1 MNNQTKSIHWAS
13 LFLIFFRL
21 GLTAFGGPI
30 AHLAYFRQEFVARRQ
45 WLSEHAYAE
54 LAAFCQF
61 TPGPA
66 SSKVGMLLGLSRGG
80 FAGALAAWL
89 GFTLPSAVA
98 LVWFGLEV
106 TAAKLGG
113 NQWHGLQIVAVA
125 VVAQAL
131 WSMGKTL
138 TPDKSR
144 ASIAVLACAWVSAMP
159 STAGQIGAIALGG
172 LAGAI
177 GLRAYGTL
185 PSSED
190 FPVHYRKR
198 WGIFLLSLFAGL
210 LLGLPILNTTMH
222 NDGIELFDR
231 FYRVGALVFGG
242 GHVVLPLLQAQVV
255 PSGWVSNSRFLAGY
269 GATQAVPGPLF
280 TFAAYLG
287 AVSTHAPGG
296 WIGATIALVA
306 VFLPSFLL
314 VTGIL
319 PFWAQLRRHP
329 HMQGVMKGINAAV
342 VGLLLA
348 AFYQPVWHS
357 AVLNAKDFSWV
368 LGVFALLVFW
378 KTPPWLAV
386 MLAVLAGTLG
396 WV

>member
-1 MNNQTKSIHWAS
+1 
-13 LFLIFFRL
+13 
-21 GLTAFGGPI
+21 
-30 AHLAYFRQEFVARRQ
+30 
-45 WLSEHAYAE
+45 
-54 LAAFCQF
+54 
-61 TPGPA
+61 
-66 SSKVGMLLGLSRGG
+66 
-80 FAGALAAWL
+80 
-89 GFTLPSAVA
+89 
-98 LVWFGLEV
+98 
-106 TAAKLGG
+106 
-113 NQWHGLQIVAVA
+113 
-125 VVAQAL
+125 
-131 WSMGKTL
+131 
-138 TPDKSR
+138 
-144 ASIAVLACAWVSAMP
+144 MP

-198 WGIFLLSLFAGL
+198 WGIFLLSLFALL
-210 LLGLPILNTTMH
+210 LLGLPILNTTLH
-222 NDGIELFDR
+222 NDGVELFDR

-255 PSGWVSNSRFLAGY
+255 PSGWVSNDSFLAGY

-296 WIGATIALVA
+296 WIGAMIALVA
-306 VFLPSFLL
+306 IFLPSFLL

-329 HMQGVMKGINAAV
+329 HMQGAMKGVNAAV

-386 MLAVLAGTLG
+386 ILAVLVSALG